1 MFPWSAFVVS
11 KHCAIICLK
20 PGLELMDTV
29 ISRDERCITASV
41 KDAHQVI
48 CQVANV
54 YMPAQAASRHAFLPE
69 LLSMPFWSDMLN
81 FQWILLGDFNI
92 HLHDAGEARG
102 PKIKPFVEWL
112 NTHFLNCFPPRGTMT
127 LPCAGSTIDYI
138 FAPPRMATRVLNA
151 QIHHIPPAW
160 TDHSLLTI
168 DLVTSGV
175 KMGPGSWR
183 FNPYL
188 LENREFQALL
198 DKTVVLCQKG
208 YNCL

>member
-1 MFPWSAFVVS
+1 MFPRSAFVVS

-20 PGLELMDTV
+20 PGLELTNTV

-69 LLSMPFWSDMLN
+69 PMSMPFWSDMLD

-102 PKIKPFVEWL
+102 PKIKPFIEWL
-112 NTHFLNCFPPRGTMT
+112 NTHFLNCFPRGTMT
-127 LPCAGSTIDYI
+127 LPRAGSIIDYI

-151 QIHHIPPAW
+151 QLHHIPPA
-160 TDHSLLTI
+160 
-168 DLVTSGV
+168 
-175 KMGPGSWR
+175 
-183 FNPYL
+183 
-188 LENREFQALL
+188 
-198 DKTVVLCQKG
+198 
-208 YNCL
+208 